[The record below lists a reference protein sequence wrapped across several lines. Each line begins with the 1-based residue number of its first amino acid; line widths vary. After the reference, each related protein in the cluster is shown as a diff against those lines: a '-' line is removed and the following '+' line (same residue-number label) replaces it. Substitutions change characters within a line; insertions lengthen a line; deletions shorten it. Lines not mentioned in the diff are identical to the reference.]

1 MTAEL
6 TSMKEKEKKYKNRL
20 RESERTLVMV
30 ANEKDELSAAKDKH
44 TKSISQLQAQL
55 QEAESMKDA
64 LDQQLAELENE
75 NQSLSNKSSVLE
87 QSNAETKKSLEAIEN
102 EASRQKAEWMEEKT
116 KLIEEKNKLKER
128 IHESETT
135 LVMVANQKTSLE
147 KEKTDLERKL
157 SSELIATEG
166 KHSKKIAE
174 LQSRL
179 EDTVSSKNLKVIPYT
194 CIVINRLLLFN
205 LQQTRTLANL
215 KSEKDTLHR
224 SVEDLQRVNQD
235 LSAEWNEERNK
246 LIEEKNKLK
255 NHIHKSET
263 TLVMVANQKTSLEKE
278 KTDLERKLSSELIA
292 TEGKHS
298 KKIAELQRRLEDTV
312 SAEKKVCFLKAMPI
326 HFLTTYV
333 SSLISINNRIAP

>member
-1 MTAEL
+1 MTSEL

-174 LQSRL
+174 LQ
-179 EDTVSSKNLKVIPYT
+179 
-194 CIVINRLLLFN
+194 
-205 LQQTRTLANL
+205 
-215 KSEKDTLHR
+215 
-224 SVEDLQRVNQD
+224 
-235 LSAEWNEERNK
+235 
-246 LIEEKNKLK
+246 
-255 NHIHKSET
+255 
-263 TLVMVANQKTSLEKE
+263 
-278 KTDLERKLSSELIA
+278 
-292 TEGKHS
+292 
-298 KKIAELQRRLEDTV
+298 RRLEDTV